1 MLGHS
6 HQDGGDVLSVVLFLI
21 PFECVSQLPQI
32 KESEKEPLTVVIENF
47 RLTFF
52 FLIFRDTK

>member
-21 PFECVSQLPQI
+21 PFECVNQLPGI

-52 FLIFRDTK
+52 FLFL